1 MDAETADPAIR
12 FEGVSK
18 SYGAGPPVVDG
29 VNLDIRRNAV
39 TVLVGSSGCGKTTLL
54 RMINRMVEPTS
65 GRVLIGGEDVADRD
79 PVQLRRGIGYVMQNG
94 GLLPH
99 RTVADNV
106 GTVPRLN
113 GVPKREARERA
124 MELIELVGLDPS
136 VADRYPSQLSG
147 GQQQRVGVA
156 RALAADSGILLMD
169 EPFAAV
175 DPIVRRELQAEVTR
189 LQAELDCTIVFVT
202 HDISEALHLG
212 DEVVLLE
219 KGGRIAQQSPPWELI
234 EKPADDFVRE
244 FIDADSRRLRVDGDR
259 VLDARGRVA
268 GVLRDY
274 GESGG
279 GQNGGG
285 KNDLGERS
293 P

>member
-1 MDAETADPAIR
+1 MATETAAPAIR
-12 FEGVSK
+12 FEGVTK
-18 SYGAGPPVVDG
+18 SYGDGPPAVDD
-29 VNLDIRRNAV
+29 VDLDIRGNAV

-106 GTVPRLN
+106 ATVPRLN
-113 GVPKREARERA
+113 GVSKKDARARA
-124 MELIELVGLDPS
+124 MELIELVGLDAS

-189 LQAELDCTIVFVT
+189 LQADLECTIVFVT
-202 HDISEALHLG
+202 HDISEALLLG
-212 DEVVLLE
+212 DEVVLLA
-219 KGGRIAQQSPPWELI
+219 KGGRIAQQCPPWELI
-234 EKPADDFVRE
+234 EKPADDFVRD
-244 FIDADSRRLRVDGDR
+244 FIDADSRRLRIDGDR

-268 GVLRDY
+268 GVLGDY
-274 GESGG
+274 PEPS
-279 GQNGGG
+279 
-285 KNDLGERS
+285 R
-293 P
+293 